1 MHLVRAANGPEP
13 LAAFLTSYRKHSP
26 GIAHDLVLLFK
37 GFDSPS
43 HAKAY
48 LARVPAVEAGWLF
61 LPDVGFDLDAYV
73 EAARRLQRGRYCF
86 LNSFSTI
93 IADGWL
99 AMLSVALDDPH
110 AGMVAAT
117 GSWASQR
124 SHVLHES
131 GVVPGNAYSGIFP
144 DRRWM
149 IEQFD
154 MLRRDQ
160 SEETPVRL
168 ASMRSRI
175 NTWRSIAGAVHGLQG
190 FPAPH
195 LRTNAFLIERDT
207 LARLRLKR
215 ARRKIHA
222 YRLES
227 GKRSITRQIC
237 ELGLRPLVVNREGVS
252 FDCGDWHLSRTF
264 WQGDQ
269 EGLLVADN
277 QTTAYDRGDL
287 DRRTVLARLA
297 WGRLADPAP
306 PAERSG

>member
-1 MHLVRAANGPEP
+1 VHLVRAANGPEP
-13 LAAFLTSYRKHSP
+13 LAAFLASYREHSP

-37 GFDSPS
+37 GFDSPKR
-43 HAKAY
+43 AEAY
-48 LARVPAVEAGWLF
+48 LAQAPDVEAGWLF

-73 EAARRLQRGRYCF
+73 EAARRLQRRRYCF

-93 IADGWL
+93 IADDWL
-99 AMLSVALDDPH
+99 AMLSLALDEPQ

-124 SHVLHES
+124 SHVFHES
-131 GVVPGNAYSGIFP
+131 GLAPRNGYSTIFP

-160 SEETPVRL
+160 SEATPVRF
-168 ASMRSRI
+168 ASMRSRM
-175 NTWRSIAGAVHGLQG
+175 NTWRSLAGAVHGLQG

-195 LRTNAFLIERDT
+195 LRTNAFLIEGDT
-207 LARLRLKR
+207 LARLTLGR
-215 ARRKIHA
+215 ARRKIQA

-237 ELGLRPLVVNREGVS
+237 ELGLRPRVVTREGTS
-252 FDCGDWHLSRTF
+252 FEHGDWHLSRTF
-264 WQGDQ
+264 WQGEQ

-277 QTTAYDRGDL
+277 QTRAYDLGDL
-287 DRRTVLARLA
+287 DRRTALARLA
-297 WGRLADPAP
+297 WGRLADPT
-306 PAERSG
+306 PAEPSG

>member
-1 MHLVRAANGPEP
+1 
-13 LAAFLTSYRKHSP
+13 LAAFLTSYREHAP

-37 GFDSPS
+37 GFDSPK
-43 HAKAY
+43 HANAY
-48 LARVPAVEAGWLF
+48 LAQAPDIESGWLF
-61 LPDVGFDLDAYV
+61 LPDAGFDLDAYV
-73 EAARRLQRGRYCF
+73 EAARRLKRRRYCF

-93 IADGWL
+93 IANGWL
-99 AMLSVALDDPH
+99 AMLSLALDDPQ

-124 SHVLHES
+124 SHVFHES
-131 GVVPGNAYSGIFP
+131 GVVPGNAYSRIFP
-144 DRRWM
+144 DRRWT

-168 ASMRSRI
+168 ASMRSHI

-195 LRTNAFLIERDT
+195 LRTNAFLIEGST

-237 ELGLRPLVVNREGVS
+237 ELGLRPLVVNREGAS
-252 FDCGDWHLSRTF
+252 FDHGDWHLSRTF

-277 QTTAYDRGDL
+277 QTRAYDRGDL

-297 WGRLADPAP
+297 WGRLADPTP
-306 PAERSG
+306 PAEPSD